1 MTLPQALMRHILY
14 NIYEVY
20 DTHTYVR
27 SIILENKY
35 SVSYYNKALMTL
47 PQALMRHILI

>member
-27 SIILENKY
+27 SIIFKLKVLKY
-35 SVSYYNKALMTL
+35 PLTL
-47 PQALMRHILI
+47 KILNHASSQITV